1 MADRRAM
8 AEAKVGA
15 AMEEAARNGRAISF
29 NKNPHY
35 SRDASGVCESSV
47 NLNVNVRPASNV
59 YLST

>member
-1 MADRRAM
+1 M